1 MLFTSW
7 QLPWVPEA
15 FPARFP
21 VASYVSASGRP
32 TLTRK
37 NLWYP
42 GYLAMGI
49 VLDFVCKFFLI
60 SQKKEPSGVGYPL
73 VWCIVKQLFTELSMK
88 SGRNFAHGFQTNHL
102 SFVYVIA

>member
-1 MLFTSW
+1 MVLFMNSDW
-7 QLPWVPEA
+7 LLRLGVE
-15 FPARFP
+15 
-21 VASYVSASGRP
+21 SAIY
-32 TLTRK
+32 L
-37 NLWYP
+37 
-42 GYLAMGI
+42 LAMGI

-102 SFVYVIA
+102 SFGE